1 MTTPLISLA
10 KTGQQFSNLIYYIK
24 FITIYIALYIAVT
37 DWVLPPQSHN
47 STATLTTSP
56 TISPSTSN
64 SSILTPCVVWYSPPL
79 LSVASPK
86 ILEIYVLP
94 HYKERENNI

>member
-10 KTGQQFSNLIYYIK
+10 KTGQQFSNLLLLYYTK
-24 FITIYIALYIAVT
+24 FVIITTILYIGVT
-37 DWVLPPQSHN
+37 HWVLPPQSHN

-64 SSILTPCVVWYSPPL
+64 SSIRTPCVG
-79 LSVASPK
+79 
-86 ILEIYVLP
+86 
-94 HYKERENNI
+94 